1 MEDIKKYLEY
11 ISINNNIKLYIIIDY
26 IINNFNYLII
36 EDTVS
41 HDIRTIILK
50 KNRNEI
56 TIVSTF
62 IFNRFYQ
69 RKNNILIKINNNC
82 SYVFDLDY

>member
-26 IINNFNYLII
+26 IINNFNYIII